1 MRVAL
6 AGTAGNDGWLVT
18 SPIALITASDN
29 AAAPIAELELAVG
42 DGAWVTVG
50 TNVNTAVQAVT
61 GEGIVSVRA
70 RATDAAGNVSEIAA
84 AEARVDATAPTVTAS
99 VDTASP
105 HYDIDRLRWCWIRCE
120 NGGIPG
126 WKRRMA
132 AI

>member
-1 MRVAL
+1 MTVHVSDDYVKPADTIAPAVRVAL

-29 AAAPIAELELAVG
+29 AAAPIAKLELAVG

-70 RATDAAGNVSEIAA
+70 RATVRPA
-84 AEARVDATAPTVTAS
+84 
-99 VDTASP
+99 
-105 HYDIDRLRWCWIRCE
+105 
-120 NGGIPG
+120 
-126 WKRRMA
+126 M
-132 AI
+132 